1 MRTSCL
7 WDELNLSQDTQYI
20 VMRLASS
27 NLQYCSLCCS
37 RYEHEQVSLYVSETW
52 FIQSDKTLAPLLTS
66 SSSLRFITDLV
77 SRVWNKHSKVLVSLN
92 STDLCWQQ
100 PSKNVVKMSEMLWWS
115 CCVWWLSTSA
125 ETSQQLRLTS
135 FTSSSELSDFILLNS
150 TLQTSWRW
158 WWWCRYYMEGDD
170 VMMVQFLN
178 TVIIVS
184 LIRTSSFNWEYYII
198 AGFIVWL

>member
-77 SRVWNKHSKVLVSLN
+77 SRVWINTAKYLFLWTPLTYVG
-92 STDLCWQQ
+92 WQ

-115 CCVWWLSTSA
+115 CCVWSLSTSA

-150 TLQTSWRW
+150 TLQTSWR

>member
-1 MRTSCL
+1 
-7 WDELNLSQDTQYI
+7 
-20 VMRLASS
+20 MRLASS

-66 SSSLRFITDLV
+66 SSSLMFITDLV
-77 SRVWNKHSKVLVSLN
+77 SRVWINTAKYLFLWTPLTYVG
-92 STDLCWQQ
+92 WQ

-150 TLQTSWRW
+150 TLQTSWWW